1 MNIVCVLNF
10 ECTFWILCIAFVD
23 WVAVTAVD
31 GACVDAV
38 DAAGVDAVD
47 VAGVDA
53 VDVAG
58 VDAVDDAGVD
68 AADVHVADVKAADVN
83 ATDIH
88 FVVTVALH
96 VVCVNKM
103 AIDRIGRYLPIAVA
117 KIISLIL
124 CFHPLAF

>member
-10 ECTFWILCIAFVD
+10 ECKFWILCIAFVD
-23 WVAVTAVD
+23 WVAVTD
-31 GACVDAV
+31 
-38 DAAGVDAVD
+38 VD
-47 VAGVDA
+47 VV
-53 VDVAG
+53 VDVRAADAKPAY
-58 VDAVDDAGVD
+58 VDGVD

>member
-23 WVAVTAVD
+23 WVAVTD
-31 GACVDAV
+31 
-38 DAAGVDAVD
+38 VD
-47 VAGVDA
+47 VV
-53 VDVAG
+53 VDVRAADAKPAD
-58 VDAVDDAGVD
+58 VDGVD
-68 AADVHVADVKAADVN
+68 AADVHAADVHVADVN